1 MPDKTQETLTY
12 AVKQNNHDAD
22 NPNSKILEIEVE
34 VDGKSA
40 KFDVLF
46 TLPDPEVNPMP
57 EGGYPYFVEYAGY
70 KMNFWGMEWYQGPSG
85 NQTFAANRG
94 YAGVAYDPTAVASDS
109 FDRTGAFYQLYPYGD
124 DYKTQ
129 NGSLMGWA
137 WGVSKIIDALEAGA
151 GEELG
156 VNFENS
162 LVGGVSRYG
171 KGAAVAAAYEPR
183 IKVAIPSCSGA
194 GGLANYRTNNQGK
207 EYDLTMVGG
216 SSNWV
221 NDSANEPLSNL
232 QGGEAYWFCGNFA
245 KIPGVEQIPVDQH
258 MLASLVADPDRH
270 MIIVTG
276 VTSEGWNNTEGQTL
290 SFVASQEVWD
300 LLGVGDQNNMII
312 HENGHAILTSDMQ
325 MILDYCDVHLYG
337 KDPSEVE
344 TDLGDMKA
352 NVFLEGNTSNL
363 YEEFDPYL
371 ETIANSILKKPI
383 YTISQNG
390 PALNRV
396 TGVPTFEVTIIGAN
410 MLTEEVTLN
419 FVGTLTNGS
428 EVITVPGTSVTF
440 VPGGATTVSASVYL
454 PSEATNGS
462 KLVYACEEAHLKA
475 SYTIYNVDMNSHAVV
490 MGAKEFGGSG
500 MASVTG
506 SSTIIASVSKTDS
519 LALRSTPE
527 VGDNLLLY
535 LPRYTEII
543 VYSIDENGWAYVTT
557 PDMGT
562 KGYIQY
568 KYVKEEGKR
577 LEVGNTF
584 EDAPHYNGLADVKAF
599 SNIYAE
605 PNIGSAIIDFVAQGD
620 KVSVVRS
627 VPASETKYNEAWIE
641 IQTESGITGYIPA
654 AKAEQSLIAGATVY
668 AFHTG
673 ATAYVANTQNLRLR
687 AEPNGEFIEW
697 IPQGNGL
704 TVIEDLGNGWVKVQ
718 TADGTEGV
726 VMSRYL
732 DSKKAIAEGDASV
745 SVPGEVQAG
754 YFEQGAT
761 VVVNSD
767 AELNYREGPGYNF
780 DKLNNYG
787 GGLKNGT
794 ELVVVADD
802 GYGWVKILLPET
814 EDEVWVSRSF
824 LAKPDPIVEEVPG
837 DDVVVEEEVAPVE

>member
-1 MPDKTQETLTY
+1 M
-12 AVKQNNHDAD
+12 
-22 NPNSKILEIEVE
+22 
-34 VDGKSA
+34 
-40 KFDVLF
+40 
-46 TLPDPEVNPMP
+46 LP
-57 EGGYPYFVEYAGY
+57 
-70 KMNFWGMEWYQGPSG
+70 
-85 NQTFAANRG
+85 
-94 YAGVAYDPTAVASDS
+94 
-109 FDRTGAFYQLYPYGD
+109 TG
-124 DYKTQ
+124 
-129 NGSLMGWA
+129 
-137 WGVSKIIDALEAGA
+137 
-151 GEELG
+151 
-156 VNFENS
+156 
-162 LVGGVSRYG
+162 
-171 KGAAVAAAYEPR
+171 
-183 IKVAIPSCSGA
+183 C
-194 GGLANYRTNNQGK
+194 
-207 EYDLTMVGG
+207 
-216 SSNWV
+216 
-221 NDSANEPLSNL
+221 
-232 QGGEAYWFCGNFA
+232 
-245 KIPGVEQIPVDQH
+245 
-258 MLASLVADPDRH
+258 
-270 MIIVTG
+270 
-276 VTSEGWNNTEGQTL
+276 
-290 SFVASQEVWD
+290 
-300 LLGVGDQNNMII
+300 
-312 HENGHAILTSDMQ
+312 
-325 MILDYCDVHLYG
+325 
-337 KDPSEVE
+337 
-344 TDLGDMKA
+344 
-352 NVFLEGNTSNL
+352 
-363 YEEFDPYL
+363 
-371 ETIANSILKKPI
+371 
-383 YTISQNG
+383 
-390 PALNRV
+390 
-396 TGVPTFEVTIIGAN
+396 
-410 MLTEEVTLN
+410 
-419 FVGTLTNGS
+419 TNG
-428 EVITVPGTSVTF
+428 
-440 VPGGATTVSASVYL
+440 A
-454 PSEATNGS
+454 
-462 KLVYACEEAHLKA
+462 KLVYACEAENLKA
-475 SYTIYNVDMNSHAVV
+475 SYTIYYATDMESQAKV
-490 MGAKEFGGSG
+490 MNAREFGGSG

-506 SSTIIASVSKTDS
+506 STTIIGSVSKTES

-527 VGDNLLLY
+527 VADNLLLY
-535 LPRYTEII
+535 LPRYTELI

-562 KGYIQY
+562 KGYVQY

-620 KVSVVRS
+620 KVSIVRS

-641 IQTESGITGYIPA
+641 IQTESGIVGYIPA

-814 EDEVWVSRSF
+814 EEEVWVSRSF
-824 LAKPDPIVEEVPG
+824 LAKPDPVVEEVPG
-837 DDVVVEEEVAPVE
+837 EGEIVEEEVAPIE